1 MAEKKETK
9 ETKEKKEVK
18 EAKEVK
24 EKKATEETKEKKA
37 AKPEAESKGKET
49 SKEKKTSEK
58 ATKDAKDEVKEEVK
72 EEAKEKAS
80 EEKELLTST
89 ENNRRKKAE
98 RREAKA
104 ARKEANKVE
113 EKKRRPNT
121 ALIALLI
128 FGVMI
133 GMFAFIWGYNY
144 YQKSESIEK
153 YMEETGMTEVYK
165 SFMVDDYTTAAV
177 KAEGN
182 TVKVVLKVAE
192 DAPEDAVKEYKGK
205 DGEDN
210 LKDIGAYFL
219 TSMKPEVRGFSA
231 EARVLAKQGDEKL
244 GYVKMSYRDAK
255 KYVKDAQ
262 KKAAEGGGESDTS
275 KTEETEE

>member
-9 ETKEKKEVK
+9 EAKAKEEPKAKKEKKEAKDEVKKEVK
-18 EAKEVK
+18 EE
-24 EKKATEETKEKKA
+24 A
-37 AKPEAESKGKET
+37 A
-49 SKEKKTSEK
+49 
-58 ATKDAKDEVKEEVK
+58 
-72 EEAKEKAS
+72 

-104 ARKEANKVE
+104 ARKEANMVE
-113 EKKRRPNT
+113 EKKRRPNN

-128 FGVMI
+128 FGVLI
-133 GMFAFIWGYNY
+133 GMFVFIWGYNY
-144 YQKSESIEK
+144 YQKAESIEK
-153 YMEETGMTEVYK
+153 YMEENGMADVYK
-165 SFMVDDYTTAAV
+165 SFMVDEYTTAAV

-192 DAPEDAVKEYKGK
+192 DAPEDAVKEYKGE

-244 GYVKMSYRDAK
+244 GYVKMSYREAK
-255 KYVKDAQ
+255 KYVKDAE
-262 KKAAEGGGESDTS
+262 KKAAEEGGKTDTS
-275 KTEETEE
+275 DKEETEE

>member
-9 ETKEKKEVK
+9 ETKEKKEV
-18 EAKEVK
+18 KEVK

-37 AKPEAESKGKET
+37 AKPEAERKGKET

-58 ATKDAKDEVKEEVK
+58 AKKDAKDEVKEEVK

-113 EKKRRPNT
+113 EKKRRPNN
-121 ALIALLI
+121 ALIAMLI

-177 KAEGN
+177 KADGN